1 MGSNISV
8 MKINVNRLLS
18 PVKIQSKLGGE
29 NYKESYK
36 TRLKDKRQ
44 PMLMDQ
50 YQLMIIS
57 SSQIHL

>member
-36 TRLKDKRQ
+36 TRLKDKR
-44 PMLMDQ
+44 
-50 YQLMIIS
+50 
-57 SSQIHL
+57 